1 MKTFIVSSLNRESG
15 YHQWPGISTSY
26 ESAFTRVERDV
37 CHSNRQVD
45 RSFEG
50 ASGVT
55 EFVCEDGSRYW
66 ISEKPLCL
74 C

>member
-15 YHQWPGISTSY
+15 YRQWSGVSSTY
-26 ESAFTRVERDV
+26 DGAFSRVEKDIYRA
-37 CHSNRQVD
+37 NRQVETSHED
-45 RSFEG
+45 EN
-50 ASGVT
+50 GVT
-55 EFVCEDGSRYW
+55 ELVCEDGSRYW